1 VPFVQPYHFSVSQI
15 RSAATCPRIFFFDS
29 EYNRLHKPDTPRV
42 TRTWTV
48 GGDESTAA
56 GGLFH
61 NSIERFN
68 WLGRRKPELAGLIE
82 TCQSKDELLQG
93 VMRLFNQQALNR
105 TLLHAKSADVI
116 VNFSRCVELYMR
128 EFVDIVHYGRSVGRT
143 ARETIQQLFADLSKR
158 LDVTFHVGPRQ
169 VPVHV
174 TGRLDYIFF
183 DWRSDSLRI
192 LDYKLMPDAH
202 PNHDQFQVVTY
213 ALMHHH
219 QHSTRCGA
227 GVLYLH
233 PKRVLHEL
241 SWEKVHAQRH
251 KVYDLLASMV
261 EWQRYGE
268 NPQTG
273 LKPRGE
279 PSICQG
285 CKWNRHGYCEKT
297 LGPKREG
304 EFVTWSHSALQAAEL
319 SVEKG
324 PSVSV
329 DEPEPASAEEVDD
342 DDVAAKLEETE
353 RQPASSGS
361 SPEPL
366 QPPIVAT
373 TPSLTKPSLGA
384 PSRTLQLGRAKGT
397 GTPIEIAVRDLST
410 HTAVVGAAGSGKT
423 WFAKIVAEE
432 AILCGVPVLAVDPQG
447 DLVQFL
453 KQRPIESI
461 PPEQRDRYREFVQR
475 VEPRIFTPGTS
486 HGTRLSLSPI
496 RLPTMDD
503 LKHERPDRR
512 REEFEGMIHAVAMD
526 IVSLVGAAPRGFDQ
540 QQAFLAK
547 VLRGLVGKSSTT
559 EIQLTDIAAA
569 VYSPD
574 SIGIDDADL
583 LMTRASRETLGRQI
597 YALASGPMA
606 RLFTGGQPLDLD
618 VMLAP
623 SAPGRVPLN
632 IIYLN
637 TLNDQEKPAFLAA
650 LATEV
655 YRWMTCRGGSSENP
669 QLLFYL
675 DEARD
680 FLPAGTAQ
688 PPAKRPVTRLFTQG
702 RKYGVGCLVCT
713 QSPRSVDYNIFGNCS
728 TKHIGRLETPQ
739 DSERVAE
746 WFSNQGPRPSWIGA
760 RTGADK
766 GTFVGRWPDQPESL
780 DGAVF
785 ETRTLFS
792 IHEGAWTADRI
803 ERELQTLRLS
813 QP

>member
-1 VPFVQPYHFSVSQI
+1 MPFVQPFHFSVSQI
-15 RSAATCPRIFFFDS
+15 RTAATCPRIFYFDA
-29 EYNRLHKPDTPRV
+29 EYNRIHKPATPRV

-61 NSIERFN
+61 NSVERFN
-68 WLGRRKPELAGLIE
+68 WLARRKPELARLIASYQTKE
-82 TCQSKDELLQG
+82 ELLQG
-93 VMRLFNQQALNR
+93 VMRLFNQQALNWP
-105 TLLHAKSADVI
+105 LLRAKSTDVI
-116 VNFSRCVELYMR
+116 SNFSRCVELYMR
-128 EFVDIVHYGRSVGRT
+128 ELVDIVHYGRSVGKG
-143 ARETIQQLFADLSKR
+143 AEETVEQLFANLSKR

-192 LDYKLMPDAH
+192 LDYKLMPDTH
-202 PNHDQFQVVTY
+202 PNHDLFQVVTY

-219 QHSTRCGA
+219 QHSTQCGA

-241 SWEKVHAQRH
+241 SWDKVYEKRH
-251 KVYDLLASMV
+251 NVYDLLASMV
-261 EWQRYGE
+261 EWQRSGE

-279 PSICQG
+279 PSVCQG

-297 LGPKREG
+297 LGPKSEG
-304 EFVTWSHSALQAAEL
+304 EFVVWSKSALQAAEL
-319 SVEKG
+319 PVEKG
-324 PSVSV
+324 PAVSV
-329 DEPEPASAEEVDD
+329 DEQEPASIEEIDD
-342 DDVAAKLEETE
+342 ADVAAELEKAE
-353 RQPASSGS
+353 RRPAAAGS
-361 SPEPL
+361 SPA
-366 QPPIVAT
+366 PP
-373 TPSLTKPSLGA
+373 LGA
-384 PSRTLQLGRAKGT
+384 PSRTLQLGRAKESGT
-397 GTPIEIAVRDLST
+397 SVEVPVRNLST

-453 KQRPIESI
+453 RQRPIESI
-461 PPEQRDRYREFVQR
+461 PPEQRDRYREFSRR

-496 RLPTMDD
+496 RLPTMQD
-503 LKHERPDRR
+503 LEHERPERR
-512 REEFEGMIHAVAMD
+512 TEEFEGMVSAVAMD
-526 IVSLVGAAPRGFDQ
+526 ICSLVGTSARGFDQ

-547 VLRGLVGKSSTT
+547 VLRGLIGRGATSDPT
-559 EIQLTDIAAA
+559 LTDIAAA
-569 VYSPD
+569 VYAPE
-574 SIGIDDADL
+574 SIGIDDANML
-583 LMTRASRETLGRQI
+583 LTKASRETLARQI
-597 YALASGPMA
+597 YAVASGPMA
-606 RLFTGGQPLDLD
+606 RLFGGGQPLDLD

-623 SAPGRVPLN
+623 GAPGRVPLN
-632 IIYLN
+632 VIYLN
-637 TLNDQEKPAFLAA
+637 TLNDQEKPIFLAA

-655 YRWMTCRGGSSENP
+655 YRWMTCKGGSSESP

-680 FLPAGTAQ
+680 FLPAGMAQ
-688 PPAKRPVTRLFTQG
+688 PPAKRPMTRLFTQG

-713 QSPRSVDYNIFGNCS
+713 QSPRSVDYNVFGNCS
-728 TKHIGRLETPQ
+728 TKHIGRLETSQ
-739 DSERVAE
+739 DSERVGE
-746 WFSNQGPRPSWIGA
+746 WFSNQGPRPAWVGA
-760 RTGADK
+760 RTGAVK

-792 IHEGAWTADRI
+792 VHEGAWTADRI
-803 ERELQTLRLS
+803 ESELQNSRLA
-813 QP
+813 P